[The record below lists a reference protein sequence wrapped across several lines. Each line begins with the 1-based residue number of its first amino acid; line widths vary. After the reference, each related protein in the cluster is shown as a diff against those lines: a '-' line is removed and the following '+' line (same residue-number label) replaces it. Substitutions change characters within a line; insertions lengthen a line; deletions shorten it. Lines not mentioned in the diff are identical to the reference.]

1 MPSSGAHPQDVG
13 VSPEPPSGHL
23 SPSPALESPD
33 PALSGPSG
41 RPGERDR
48 KEGTGTGR
56 RWSRPASRGSP
67 SRLAHAGRYR
77 SVRSSRRGLGSP
89 KIQDT
94 PSSSGRSP
102 PPDRSTDRQGNTP
115 RAGGR
120 GGGNESVGNEVLSN
134 DRDPTWARLRPRC
147 TLPGHTREQGAGG
160 VPSTIS
166 GSIRTWKKNV
176 STEAPP
182 TNGPREGR
190 RRGPSHPFRSTPHG
204 LCRSRPR
211 QYDSARAGGSHQSGG
226 RGGGTHAGMTTGK
239 QACRPPSLSRPPTP
253 SQRTARAAPHFGDE
267 RLEGR
272 RAGVIHAPKGDPGQG
287 QATRAQAVP
296 GAAHPLPSLGRR
308 PGPGLVGPRGRSG
321 KSGCWSTRPGGPR
334 TCLGSAVT
342 VTPSQACTPNLR

>member
-1 MPSSGAHPQDVG
+1 MTARKGQGQEGGGAGRPAGEALPGLPTRAGIGLSGAPDGDLAPPKSRTHHPAQAG
-13 VSPEPPSGHL
+13 PHL
-23 SPSPALESPD
+23 P
-33 PALSGPSG
+33 
-41 RPGERDR
+41 
-48 KEGTGTGR
+48 
-56 RWSRPASRGSP
+56 
-67 SRLAHAGRYR
+67 
-77 SVRSSRRGLGSP
+77 
-89 KIQDT
+89 
-94 PSSSGRSP
+94 
-102 PPDRSTDRQGNTP
+102 TDRPTD
-115 RAGGR
+115 RETLRGR
-120 GGGNESVGNEVLSN
+120 GAGNESVGNEVLSN

-190 RRGPSHPFRSTPHG
+190 RRGPSHPFRSTPHV

-211 QYDSARAGGSHQSGG
+211 EYDSARAGGSHQSGG
-226 RGGGTHAGMTTGK
+226 RRGGAHAGMTTGK

>member
-120 GGGNESVGNEVLSN
+120 GGGGNESVGNEVLSN

-160 VPSTIS
+160 VPSTVS
-166 GSIRTWKKNV
+166 GSIRTWKKKC
-176 STEAPP
+176 
-182 TNGPREGR
+182 
-190 RRGPSHPFRSTPHG
+190 FHG
-204 LCRSRPR
+204 GAS
-211 QYDSARAGGSHQSGG
+211 
-226 RGGGTHAGMTTGK
+226 
-239 QACRPPSLSRPPTP
+239 
-253 SQRTARAAPHFGDE
+253 DE
-267 RLEGR
+267 RTPR
-272 RAGVIHAPKGDPGQG
+272 RKA
-287 QATRAQAVP
+287 
-296 GAAHPLPSLGRR
+296 
-308 PGPGLVGPRGRSG
+308 PGPEPPFPLHPSRLVP
-321 KSGCWSTRPGGPR
+321 
-334 TCLGSAVT
+334 V
-342 VTPSQACTPNLR
+342 